1 MTTQPTP
8 DHCIV
13 PMRVLDMPAI
23 HFFYVTNQP
32 TAQSNL
38 DRDLDLL
45 LDSLYQ
51 AKAQANLTQV
61 GPDIVRYYKVESGEP
76 ELYCMEVGMAVEAN
90 TPPAGAAQVKVL
102 PAYRCAAVLLWG
114 GLKYITEAYNV
125 LMQSMKEAGLEHL
138 GDTREVNYAF
148 EAPFS
153 PNNLMGIYMG
163 IEQVK

>member
-1 MTTQPTP
+1 MTTLPAS
-8 DHCIV
+8 DYFIA

-23 HFFYVTNQP
+23 NFFYVANQP

-51 AKAQANLTQV
+51 AKAQANLAQV

-76 ELYCMEVGMAVEAN
+76 DLTCMEVGIAVKTN
-90 TPPAGAAQVKVL
+90 TLPAGAAQVKVL

-114 GLKYITEAYNV
+114 GLGHITDAYNI
-125 LMQSMKEAGLEHL
+125 LMQSMKEAGLAHP
-138 GDTREVNYAF
+138 GDTREIHYAF
-148 EAPFS
+148 ETPSS

-163 IEQVK
+163 IVGSQ